1 MKKGSKV
8 RTALIAAAIIFAS
21 SSVFPFSDQTTTER
35 ILKENKRFV
44 EFINVCVT
52 NFADDKKED
61 FRKVYEKHFN
71 ADVAYLQSD
80 YRRAYKR
87 VYASQGE
94 MENIYRE
101 MVKNK
106 YLEDSK
112 KILDRFAPGII
123 RSKNAR
129 ARLYLTLGYRDRTVS
144 WTHYTVADAS
154 NPKLYSYKLYK
165 YVDAIKMARRAKR
178 FAFLALFESQ
188 TRETKR
194 KIYNQI
200 CKSERD
206 AKNRYM
212 NRFVDLNDRDYINE
226 LEKAYG
232 ESKQGEE
239 VAKDGQAPPEGQ
251 PAKEGEPAK
260 DGGKAAFDATVQSY
274 EAKVVKRVRFR
285 NETKTARYLLDGEFD
300 RAEDVMREYIDDFN
314 FKLIVATFEVLSG
327 PAAADK
333 EGAAAKDAPAEKT
346 DYNQYKVH
354 LMDNYA
360 RLSKQ
365 SMIDGYLD
373 NLKVED
379 NVEEKKPEES
389 GTGVDEARKDDK
401 TAAPEKKEDA
411 TVSGDKE
418 KKDEKK
424 EEKKIQ

>member
-8 RTALIAAAIIFAS
+8 RPALLAAAFMFAS

-44 EFINVCVT
+44 DFIDVCVT
-52 NFADDKKED
+52 NFGDDKKED
-61 FRKVYEKHFN
+61 FRKAYEKHFN

-80 YRRAYKR
+80 YRRSFKR
-87 VYASQGE
+87 VYASQGI

-101 MVKNK
+101 MVKNN

-112 KILDRFAPGII
+112 MILDRLAPGII
-123 RSKNAR
+123 RSKSAR

-144 WTHYTVADAS
+144 WTHYTVGDAS

-194 KIYNQI
+194 KIYNQL
-200 CKSERD
+200 CKSEREM
-206 AKNRYM
+206 KNKYM
-212 NRFVDLNDRDYINE
+212 NRFVDLNDQDYINE
-226 LEKAYG
+226 IEKAYSDAKQPEESAK
-232 ESKQGEE
+232 ESK
-239 VAKDGQAPPEGQ
+239 
-251 PAKEGEPAK
+251 PAK
-260 DGGKAAFDATVQSY
+260 DGDRAAFDSVVQSY

-300 RAEDVMREYIDDFN
+300 RAEDIMREYIDDFN
-314 FKLIVATFEVLSG
+314 FKLIVATFDVLS
-327 PAAADK
+327 AAGK
-333 EGAAAKDAPAEKT
+333 ETGAEGKAQAEKY
-346 DYNQYKVH
+346 DYGKFKLH
-354 LMDNYA
+354 LMDNYS

-365 SMIDGYLD
+365 STIDGFLD
-373 NLKVED
+373 SLKVED
-379 NVEEKKPEES
+379 DIEEKTK
-389 GTGVDEARKDDK
+389 DEQGAGGNETRKDGGTVKTDK
-401 TAAPEKKEDA
+401 KDDAAVTGDKVKKE
-411 TVSGDKE
+411 
-418 KKDEKK
+418 EKK

>member
-8 RTALIAAAIIFAS
+8 RTALIAAAFIFAS

-52 NFADDKKED
+52 NFAEDKKED

-112 KILDRFAPGII
+112 RILDRFAPGII

-239 VAKDGQAPPEGQ
+239 APKDGQAPPEGQ
-251 PAKEGEPAK
+251 PAREGEPAK
-260 DGGKAAFDATVQSY
+260 DGDKAAFDATVQSY

-333 EGAAAKDAPAEKT
+333 EGAVAKDAAAEKT

-389 GTGVDEARKDDK
+389 GAGVDETRKDDK
-401 TAAPEKKEDA
+401 TVAPDKKEDA

>member
-1 MKKGSKV
+1 MKKGSKI
-8 RTALIAAAIIFAS
+8 RPALLAVAFIFAS
-21 SSVFPFSDQTTTER
+21 SSVFPYSDQTTTER

-52 NFADDKKED
+52 NFGEDKKED

-80 YRRAYKR
+80 YRRSFKR

-94 MENIYRE
+94 MEKIYRE
-101 MVKNK
+101 MVKNN

-112 KILDRFAPGII
+112 KILDRLAPGII
-123 RSKNAR
+123 RSRSAR

-144 WTHYTVADAS
+144 WTHYTVGDAS

-194 KIYNQI
+194 KIYNQL

-206 AKNRYM
+206 MKNKYM
-212 NRFVDLNDRDYINE
+212 NRFVDLNDQDYINE
-226 LEKAYG
+226 IEKSYSEAKQAEADAK
-232 ESKQGEE
+232 ESKEG
-239 VAKDGQAPPEGQ
+239 AGKDGER
-251 PAKEGEPAK
+251 
-260 DGGKAAFDATVQSY
+260 AAFDKEVQSY

-300 RAEDVMREYIDDFN
+300 RAEDILRDHIDDFN
-314 FKLIVATFEVLSG
+314 FKLIVATFDVLSASG
-327 PAAADK
+327 KETAAD
-333 EGAAAKDAPAEKT
+333 EKAST
-346 DYNQYKVH
+346 DKNDYDKFKLH
-354 LMDNYA
+354 LVDNYS

-365 SMIDGYLD
+365 STIDGILD
-373 NLKVED
+373 TLKVED
-379 NVEEKKPEES
+379 DIAEKTE
-389 GTGVDEARKDDK
+389 DDK
-401 TAAPEKKEDA
+401 NISIDEMSKDGGAVKTDKKEDT
-411 TVSGDKE
+411 TVTGDKV
-418 KKDEKK
+418 KK
-424 EEKKIQ
+424 EEEKEGKKIQ